1 MSNINGVGQTNP
13 LNHVYNKPAVRPAA
27 DAQPPAATR
36 PSDRVDLG
44 DAKVAL
50 LSKLK
55 ANDIRADKV
64 QDIRAQIEAGTYE
77 SGDKLDGAID
87 KLLDDLV

>member
-1 MSNINGVGQTNP
+1 MSNINGVGQTGP
-13 LNHVYNKPAVRPAA
+13 LNHVYTRPAPKPVGDTQA
-27 DAQPPAATR
+27 TTR
-36 PSDRVDLG
+36 PSDRVEIG
-44 DAKVAL
+44 DVKASM

-77 SGDKLDGAID
+77 SDDKLNGAID
-87 KLLDDLV
+87 KLMDDLV

>member
-13 LNHVYNKPAVRPAA
+13 LNHIYKPATAKPATET
-27 DAQPPAATR
+27 QSQTPAR
-36 PSDRVDLG
+36 SSDRVDLG
-44 DAKVAL
+44 DTKVAL
-50 LSKLK
+50 MSKLK

-77 SGDKLDGAID
+77 SDAKLNGAVDKLM
-87 KLLDDLV
+87 DDLV